1 MSKFLSP
8 TKGNLINL
16 KRSLKLSKLGFD
28 LMDKKRNILMREM
41 MPLVEV
47 AKSIRNE
54 VENTFNHAY
63 KALENANISLGSF
76 VEDIAENIKVET
88 SVTVKYKSVMGLLI
102 PKVNLEVIPFERNYS
117 ILKTNSRLDLAI
129 ISFLKVKEV
138 VKILAEIENSVYLLA
153 KEIKKTKIRAN
164 ALENIVIPRIEK
176 NIKYISDALEEK
188 EREEFSR
195 LKIIKRT
202 KK

>member
-54 VENTFNHAY
+54 VENTFEHAY
-63 KALENANISLGSF
+63 KALEYANISLGSF
-76 VEDIAENIKVET
+76 EDIAENIKIET
-88 SVTVKYKSVMGLLI
+88 GVTVKYKSVMGLLI
-102 PKVNLEVIPFERNYS
+102 PKVDLIAVPFKKNYS
-117 ILKTNSRLDLAI
+117 ILKTNSKLDLAVI
-129 ISFLKVKEV
+129 AFLKVKEV

>member
-54 VENTFNHAY
+54 VENTFEDAY
-63 KALENANISLGSF
+63 KALEYANISLGSF
-76 VEDIAENIKVET
+76 EDIAENIKIET
-88 SVTVKYKSVMGLLI
+88 KVTVKYKSVMGLLI
-102 PKVNLEVIPFERNYS
+102 PKVSLDAVPFEKNYS
-117 ILKTNSRLDLAI
+117 ILKTNSKLDLAI
-129 ISFLKVKEV
+129 IAFLKVKEV

-164 ALENIVIPRIEK
+164 ALENIVIPKIEK

>member
-76 VEDIAENIKVET
+76 EDIAENIKVET
-88 SVTVKYKSVMGLLI
+88 GVTIKYKSVMGLLI
-102 PKVNLEVIPFERNYS
+102 PKVNLEIIPFERNYS
-117 ILKTNSRLDLAI
+117 ILKTNSKLDLAI

-202 KK
+202 KQ